1 MLQQLSGF
9 KASEISVNLKTQVSG
24 GLAGTFDNQFKVIV
38 DQYAVSD
45 YCTVLYKGADR
56 RDAMGFFCP
65 YSPLSFTKVTASATG
80 QPAIIAK
87 TRYALDTI
95 PGYSDANSNDRAQKY
110 ARSFGV
116 DFANTILA
124 S

>member
-1 MLQQLSGF
+1 M
-9 KASEISVNLKTQVSG
+9 
-24 GLAGTFDNQFKVIV
+24 FDGRYKVIV

-56 RDAMGFFCP
+56 RDAMGFFAP
-65 YSPLSFTKVTASATG
+65 YVPMSFTKVTHPDSG
-80 QPAIIAK
+80 QPAVIAK

-95 PGYSDANSNDRAQKY
+95 PGVSSATSNDRAQTY

-116 DFANTILA
+116 NFANTVLA
-124 S
+124 